1 MLGTFGAELFR
12 GTGQSSDD
20 GKKYYK
26 VVDGVLQR
34 TSRSD
39 EKDPGV
45 IPAIARAR
53 ATFPEFVQ
61 ALRRRHPAH
70 PYFSV
75 RRPYATPDGGREH
88 LWIEDVREIA
98 GGFEGTLA
106 VEPDDTRL
114 VTPGQRPRFTVQEIS
129 DWLYLEDDR
138 LVGGYTIRYVTD
150 RMTPEDKRR
159 FEQESGF
166 RVP

>member
-1 MLGTFGAELFR
+1 M
-12 GTGQSSDD
+12 
-20 GKKYYK
+20 
-26 VVDGVLQR
+26 
-34 TSRSD
+34 
-39 EKDPGV
+39 
-45 IPAIARAR
+45 
-53 ATFPEFVQ
+53 
-61 ALRRRHPAH
+61 
-70 PYFSV
+70 
-75 RRPYATPDGGREH
+75 
-88 LWIEDVREIA
+88 REIA

-129 DWLYLEDDR
+129 DWLYLDDDR

-159 FEQESGF
+159 FGQESGF